1 VCLLRERKLEGEQV
15 GKFTGAG
22 FPYSLRTAE
31 VAVLLEKA
39 EAEPGLPCDNSL
51 GRLMGTGNKPE
62 EGRLSTSIPT
72 KNSPTVAPTYGEC
85 YSTKDL

>member
-1 VCLLRERKLEGEQV
+1 VSLLRERKLQGEQV

-39 EAEPGLPCDNSL
+39 EAEPRLPGDNSF
-51 GRLMGTGNKPE
+51 GRLMRTGDQAE

-72 KNSPTVAPTYGEC
+72 KNPPTVAPTYSEC
-85 YSTKDL
+85 YSTKNL